1 MAIHIPSINLPRVV
15 IIGGGFGGIE
25 FCKKLDTSKFQLIL
39 FDRFNFHTFQP
50 LLYQVAT
57 AGLEPSS
64 IAGPL
69 RKLFEKKRN
78 FYFRMG
84 EVKKIYPETNAIET
98 SLGEINFDYLVIATG
113 TKTSFFGHDENYNE
127 VFPLKELPHSLSLR
141 NSILRNLEEAL
152 LVQEPIERQRLMNV
166 VIVGA
171 GPTGVEVAGAL
182 SELRKHV
189 LPRDYPELDFSQMN
203 IYLIEGANRV
213 LSAMSEKSSED
224 ALVALKQMDIKV
236 ILNKRVVKH
245 DGRDATLDDGTVIPC
260 KTLVWAAG
268 VTGSM
273 IEGLTADAVGRGNR
287 FLVNAFN
294 QVQGCRNIFAI
305 GDIALI
311 KTSEAPDGHPQLAPV
326 AMQQGVLLAKNL
338 ERLVANEK
346 MKPFKYLDKGT
357 MATIGRNKAVV
368 DLPGNIHLKGFIAWM
383 AWMGLHLIQ
392 LIGFRSR
399 VIVLINWVWN
409 YITYDRSIRLILK
422 AKK

>member
-1 MAIHIPSINLPRVV
+1 MKILIPETNLPRVV
-15 IIGGGFGGIE
+15 VIGGGFGGIE
-25 FCKKLDTSKFQLIL
+25 FCKRLDTSKFQVVL
-39 FDRFNFHTFQP
+39 FDRNNFHTFQP

-69 RKLFEKKRN
+69 RKLFEGKKN

-84 EVKKIYPETNAIET
+84 EVLRIHHEKNCIET
-98 SLGEINFDYLVIATG
+98 SLGNINYDYLVIATG
-113 TKTSFFGHDENYNE
+113 TKTSFFGHDENYKE

-141 NSILRNLEEAL
+141 NGILRDLEEAL
-152 LVQEPIERQRLMNV
+152 LVQDASERQRLMNV

-189 LPRDYPELDFSQMN
+189 LPRDYPELDFTQMS
-203 IYLIEGANRV
+203 ICLIEGANHV
-213 LSAMSEKSSED
+213 LSAMSQKSSED
-224 ALVALKQMDIKV
+224 ALDALQRMDIKV
-236 ILNKRVVKH
+236 ILSKRVVKH

-268 VTGSM
+268 VTGCM
-273 IEGLTADAVGRGNR
+273 IDGLRSDIVGRGNR
-287 FLVNAFN
+287 VMVNEFN
-294 QVQGCRNIFAI
+294 QVHGHENIFAI
-305 GDIALI
+305 GDVALMQ
-311 KTSEAPDGHPQLAPV
+311 TPEAPHGHPQLAPV
-326 AMQQGVLLAKNL
+326 AMQQGVLLARNL
-338 ERLVANEK
+338 ERHVGKEK
-346 MKPFKYLDKGT
+346 MQPFKYLDKGT

-368 DLPGNIHLKGFIAWM
+368 DLPGNIHLKGFLAWLAWM
-383 AWMGLHLIQ
+383 ALHLIQ

-399 VIVLINWVWN
+399 LVVLINWVWN